1 MSATLTFV
9 NPGGLPTVALTLGK
23 APVTSQIPIVSG
35 KAGAAF
41 EQFCHESYGNVA
53 HALGWA
59 LGSRDLGTEA
69 ADEAFARAFER
80 WSKVSKM
87 KNPAGWV
94 YRVGLNWGRRKQ
106 WRRGR
111 EIELLSARRSPT
123 SYEDSFADPDLAAAV
138 GDLPM
143 KLRAVVVAR
152 MVLDYSEAETAA
164 ALEIS
169 PGTVKSRLHRGLA
182 SLRQTLGDGY
192 SPRYAG
198 DRAS

>member
-1 MSATLTFV
+1 MS
-9 NPGGLPTVALTLGK
+9 VALTFSTTAAQRLV
-23 APVTSQIPIVSG
+23 APARGTTDVTSQVPIVGSQ
-35 KAGAAF
+35 AGAAF
-41 EQFCHESYGNVA
+41 EQFCGDNYGSVA

-59 LGSRDLGTEA
+59 LGSRDLGSEA

-111 EIELLSARRSPT
+111 EIELLSSRKPPT
-123 SYEDSFADPDLAAAV
+123 HYEDSFSDPDLAAAV
-138 GDLPM
+138 GNLPM

-152 MVLDYSEAETAA
+152 MILDHSEADTAA
-164 ALEIS
+164 GLEIS

-182 SLRQTLGDGY
+182 NLREQLGDAYGFQY
-192 SPRYAG
+192 TGGEA
-198 DRAS
+198 

>member
-1 MSATLTFV
+1 M
-9 NPGGLPTVALTLGK
+9 
-23 APVTSQIPIVSG
+23 TSQIPIVSA

-41 EQFCHESYGNVA
+41 EEFCSESYGPVA

-59 LGSRDLGTEA
+59 LGSKDLGSEA

-80 WSKVSKM
+80 WPKVQGM

-94 YRVGLNWGRRKQ
+94 YRVGLNWGRRKL

-111 EIELLSARRSPT
+111 EIELLSSRRPPT
-123 SYEDSFADPDLAAAV
+123 DYEDSFSDPDLAAAV
-138 GDLPM
+138 GELPM

-152 MVLDYSEAETAA
+152 MILDYSEADTAA

-182 SLRQTLGDGY
+182 NLREKLGDEY
-192 SPRYAG
+192 APRYAG
-198 DRAS
+198 GEV

>member
-1 MSATLTFV
+1 MLTFEL
-9 NPGGLPTVALTLGK
+9 PGGHPWPAPTLGK
-23 APVTSQIPIVSG
+23 TSVTSQIPIVTT
-35 KAGAAF
+35 KVGAAF
-41 EQFCHESYGNVA
+41 EQFCAESYGPVA

-59 LGSRDLGTEA
+59 LGSPDLGSEA

-80 WSKVSKM
+80 WSKVETM

-111 EIELLSARRSPT
+111 EIELLSSRRPPT
-123 SYEDSFADPDLAAAV
+123 EYEDSFSDPDLAAAV
-138 GDLPM
+138 GELPM

-152 MVLDYSEAETAA
+152 MVLDYSEADTAA

-169 PGTVKSRLHRGLA
+169 PGTVKSRLSRGLA
-182 SLRQTLGDGY
+182 SLRETLGEAY
-192 SPRYAG
+192 APRYAG
-198 DRAS
+198 GEA